1 MVVLGAAAAE
11 VVVGALDAE
20 RRAALLGA
28 FFLAGTAFFFTDFFL
43 TGSTFFFADFFDF
56 AIGYIFFK
64 VRRESKRNASES
76 SNTEAIL

>member
-1 MVVLGAAAAE
+1 MVVLGAAAAG

-28 FFLAGTAFFFTDFFL
+28 FFLAGAA
-43 TGSTFFFADFFDF
+43 FFFADFFDF

-64 VRRESKRNASES
+64 VRRESKRNASAS